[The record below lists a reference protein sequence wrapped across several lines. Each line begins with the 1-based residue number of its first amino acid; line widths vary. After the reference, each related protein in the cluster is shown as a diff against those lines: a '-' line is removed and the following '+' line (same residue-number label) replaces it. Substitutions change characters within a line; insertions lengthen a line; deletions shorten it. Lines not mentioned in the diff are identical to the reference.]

1 MKDKKGFIATSILYA
16 FLLCFLTLFLAYM
29 ANYIQNKM
37 LIDRV
42 GDLAKEDLSKYNN
55 TYVTD
60 LSLGD
65 YVIFDT
71 IDPEGADTV
80 SGVKVY
86 DSPISPDA
94 RWILFKIEGG
104 DLIDKESGKY
114 EPSLYYFV
122 SDSTA
127 QKYQP
132 LVNSLALDASGAY
145 APIVDNTNLSTNTYS
160 PNLKNIERVLNGHIY
175 YSSRK
180 YWSSEAGDLTAKS
193 AYKYAFPYT
202 AGGGITEIRY
212 LNDQDLNE
220 IFSLKESITDAI
232 MDQGEKFVFWNTGTY
247 FNSERKGFLVYK
259 KEYLEYLG
267 PTDSNSGTN
276 PSEVNRICH
285 SSGASSKDGLMD
297 FSNNNAN
304 DLSYGHLYSG
314 IIGQN
319 YIDYCYYVTSD
330 TLGDCQENNAYACRS
345 TNGEYPPRF
354 VVVLT
359 VNKGNLVMNG
369 RADSGNGTIK
379 LPYLFTTGA

>member
-1 MKDKKGFIATSILYA
+1 MKDKNGFIATSILYA

-29 ANYIQNKM
+29 ANFIQNK
-37 LIDRV
+37 LLLDRV
-42 GDLAKEDLSKYNN
+42 ADLAKEDLSKYNN

-60 LSLGD
+60 LALGD

-71 IDPEGADTV
+71 IDPEGADAL

-104 DLIDKESGKY
+104 DLIDKEQGKY
-114 EPSLYYFV
+114 ENSLYYFV

-132 LVNSLALDASGAY
+132 LVNSLALDSGGAY
-145 APIVDNTNLSTNTYS
+145 APITDNTNLNTNTYS
-160 PNLKNIERVLNGHIY
+160 PNLKNINRVLNSHIY

-180 YWSSEAGDLTAKS
+180 YWSSVEADETAKT

-202 AGGGITEIRY
+202 AGGGITDIRF
-212 LNDQDLNE
+212 LNDDDLNE
-220 IFSLKESITDAI
+220 ILSLNDNIVDAI
-232 MDQGEKFVFWNTGTY
+232 MDQGDKFVFWNTGTY
-247 FNSERKGFLVYK
+247 FDSTRPGFSVYK
-259 KEYLEYLG
+259 REYLEFLG
-267 PTDSNSGTN
+267 PTDANSGTN
-276 PSEVNRICH
+276 PDEVNRVCH
-285 SSGASSKDGLMD
+285 STGASSNGGIMD
-297 FSNNNAN
+297 FSNNNGN

-319 YIDYCYYVTSD
+319 FVDYCYYVTSD
-330 TLGDCQENNAYACRS
+330 ILGDCQDNSNYACRS
-345 TNGEYPPRF
+345 SNGEYPPRF

-359 VNKGNLVMNG
+359 VNKGNMVLNG
-369 RADSGNGTIK
+369 RADSGNGTAT